1 MIKNSVY
8 ITQYN
13 HKKIIPEDLDVG
25 DDKGVENVFEY
36 IKLKNIFNE
45 KELKQFFR
53 LWVVLENPEL
63 LLKFY
68 QNNLDINKPESYN
81 SYHLNKN
88 CVELSKN
95 HLEYSIESKNKK
107 IRDEISSRFRFIFK
121 EYTYTKLDE
130 TIRFDFEK
138 NVIYVKDDQG
148 RLMIKGPI
156 PKGINTEVSK
166 LRQQYPEII
175 GELFDVI
182 PNSGL
187 HYYENQ
193 SLDFIEMA
201 INKKINE
208 SEVFRN
214 SSEVISKKINN
225 KTFANISI
233 LKNAKDEHELI
244 WVERYKEPLS
254 KLVQS
259 YYWIKFNPTL
269 SVEKTVL
276 DSLGFKVCKRCLS
289 SSS

>member
-53 LWVVLENPEL
+53 LWVALENPEC

-68 QNNLDINKPESYN
+68 QNRLDINKPESYN
-81 SYHLNKN
+81 SYHLNKS
-88 CVELSKN
+88 CAELSKN

-121 EYTYTKLDE
+121 EYTYTKLDKA
-130 TIRFDFEK
+130 IRFDFKK
-138 NVIYVKDDQG
+138 NMIYVKDDQG
-148 RLMIKGPI
+148 GLMIEGLI
-156 PKGINTEVSK
+156 PASIYTEVSK
-166 LRQQYPEII
+166 LRQQYPGII
-175 GELFDVI
+175 GNLFDVV

-187 HYYENQ
+187 HYYENL

-201 INKKINE
+201 INQKINE
-208 SEVFRN
+208 SEAFRN
-214 SSEVISKKINN
+214 SNEVISKKINN

-233 LKNAKDEHELI
+233 LKKTKDEHELI

-254 KLVQS
+254 NLVQS